1 MDIAVSQ
8 SLVAVAEYAD
18 NSSVEIAFGGW
29 GRPDLPKDFRDIKDC
44 FTSLSK
50 TDPIPSWLFEM
61 VDILMEYKSL
71 AVTEYLT
78 YRKWHLV
85 DSLPLV

>member
-8 SLVAVAEYAD
+8 GLAAMAEYAD

-29 GRPDLPKDFRDIKDC
+29 SGSDLPNDFTDIKDC
-44 FTSLSK
+44 FMSLSK

-61 VDILMEYKSL
+61 VDIFLEYKSL

-78 YRKWHLV
+78 YRK
-85 DSLPLV
+85 

>member
-1 MDIAVSQ
+1 M
-8 SLVAVAEYAD
+8 AEYAD

-29 GRPDLPKDFRDIKDC
+29 GRPDLPKDFMDIKDC
-44 FTSLSK
+44 FMSLSK

-61 VDILMEYKSL
+61 VDILMEYTCKSL